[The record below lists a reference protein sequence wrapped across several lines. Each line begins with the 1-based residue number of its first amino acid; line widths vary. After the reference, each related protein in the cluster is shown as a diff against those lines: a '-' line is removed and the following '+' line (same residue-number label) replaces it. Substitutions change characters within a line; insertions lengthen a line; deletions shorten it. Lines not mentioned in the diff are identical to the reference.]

1 MAKRKKIK
9 TPALNKS
16 KDLKAITPP
25 DYNNMPIIFSL
36 EKLAEDKYCF
46 SKLDTENKKQFAE
59 SIFKRRHLT
68 WNQIQQTGRHAL
80 GTEKMPRTQIKGTIP
95 RFITPDVTEFLV
107 FRFNGKQPMVGL
119 REKNIFYVIWFDSA
133 FTLYNH

>member
-1 MAKRKKIK
+1 MAKPKKINL
-9 TPALNKS
+9 PSMNKG
-16 KDLKAITPP
+16 KNLKATIPP
-25 DYNNMPIIFSL
+25 NYNNMPIIFSL

-68 WNQIQQTGRHAL
+68 WNEIQRTGRHAL
-80 GTEKMPRTQIKGTIP
+80 GTEKIPRAQIKGTIP
-95 RFITPDVTEFLV
+95 SFITPDVSEFLV

-119 REKNIFYVIWFDSA
+119 REKNIFYVIWFDSN
-133 FTLYNH
+133 FTLYKH

>member
-9 TPALNKS
+9 TPTLNKS
-16 KDLKAITPP
+16 ENIKALTPP

-46 SKLDTENKKQFAE
+46 SKLNTENKKQFAE

-68 WNQIQQTGRHAL
+68 WNEIQRIGRHAL
-80 GTEKMPRTQIKGTIP
+80 GTEKIPRTQIKGTIP

-119 REKNIFYVIWFDSA
+119 REKNIFYVIWFDSS
-133 FTLYNH
+133 FTLYKH